1 MLILKKCTHLFE
13 ITENHLLYM
22 EIVGISKVVRGVEGV
37 CVWRKWVCVYIKF
50 RVDTEQERKNYA
62 KRALEKQWKHENG
75 SKKKIRKINRVQIF
89 VDFYT
94 NY

>member
-22 EIVGISKVVRGVEGV
+22 EIVGKSKEVWRGV

-50 RVDTEQERKNYA
+50 RVDTEQERKKLCEA
-62 KRALEKQWKHENG
+62 CTGKTMETRERFE
-75 SKKKIRKINRVQIF
+75 KKKKSEKLIECK
-89 VDFYT
+89 YL
-94 NY
+94 